1 MPDSSRAAARP
12 ELACIV
18 LSLRD
23 EPGLVRAVGSVLG
36 QSEPLEVVVVNSG
49 GGYPRRRLRAAG
61 LGVPVI
67 DRRRRLYPGAARNL
81 GIEATSAPFVAF
93 LAADCVAEPGWAAAR
108 LRSHRAG
115 AQAVAGAITNA
126 FPHSRSACAS
136 HLLLHHRRMPG
147 ALEDE
152 RLLYSLSYERWLFD
166 RFGRFRE
173 DLRQDEDT
181 EFNARLGPEC
191 TLVWNPRV
199 RIAHLYPDHPLALL
213 RDQWDRGR
221 LRATVSRGTWEP
233 WGPRYTAAGAFRGA
247 HAAVRH
253 VRRVREPDGPGL
265 LRHAAP
271 LLGPALLAY
280 VGGLVSES
288 LRLRLSDHLSY
299 ARPRGIRRS
308 STPRSPV
315 R

>member
-1 MPDSSRAAARP
+1 MPDPSRGVARP

-23 EPGLVRAVGSVLG
+23 EPGLVRAVQSVLG
-36 QSEPLEVVVVNSG
+36 QSERVEVSVVNSG
-49 GGYPRRRLRAAG
+49 GGDPARRLRAAG
-61 LGVPVI
+61 LGISVI
-67 DRRRRLYPGAARNL
+67 DRPRRLYPGAVRNL
-81 GIEATSAPFVAF
+81 GIEATSARYVAF

-108 LRSHRAG
+108 LSSHRAG
-115 AQAVAGAITNA
+115 AHAVAGAITNP

-173 DLRQDEDT
+173 DLQQDEDT

-191 TLVWNPRV
+191 KLVWNPRV
-199 RIAHLYPDHPLALL
+199 RAAHLYPDRFLALL
-213 RDQWDRGR
+213 RDQWARGR
-221 LRATVSRGTWEP
+221 RRATVSRAQWGP
-233 WGPRYTAAGAFRGA
+233 WRPRYTAVGAFRNTW
-247 HAAVRH
+247 AAVEH
-253 VRRVREPDGPGL
+253 VRRVREPDGREL

-271 LLGPALLAY
+271 LLGPAVLAY
-280 VGGLVSES
+280 VGGLTSEG
-288 LRLRLSDHLSY
+288 LKGRLSDRLSY
-299 ARPRGIRRS
+299 PRPRGIRRS
-308 STPRSPV
+308 SAPRSSV